1 MEALER
7 KWRLWAFAYAADLC
21 NASNDK
27 TPEAHAIAFANGYV
41 YQYEKH
47 MATRTSA
54 SGTTSDNDPTDH
66 VPASVK
72 RARTVPTAT
81 TEATTTT
88 TVPTTT
94 TYRCIKCATELE
106 TPEAWKL
113 HLLSAHDLVVK
124 LQSARSCT
132 CGYRSSHDH
141 VKRHISNVK
150 DPAHTLVADHN
161 ADHNGTAD
169 HNAEVD
175 SGSDV

>member
-21 NASNDK
+21 NASNDR
-27 TPEAHAIAFANGYV
+27 TPEAHASAFADGYV

-47 MATRTSA
+47 MATRGSA
-54 SGTTSDNDPTDH
+54 SGTTSDNEPTDH

-72 RARTVPTAT
+72 RART
-81 TEATTTT
+81 ETTTT
-88 TVPTTT
+88 TTTT
-94 TYRCIKCATELE
+94 APSATFRCIKCATELE
-106 TPEAWKL
+106 TLDAWNS
-113 HLLSAHDLVVK
+113 HLMDVHGVMIKMQTV
-124 LQSARSCT
+124 RSCT

-161 ADHNGTAD
+161 ADHNATTEA
-169 HNAEVD
+169 D